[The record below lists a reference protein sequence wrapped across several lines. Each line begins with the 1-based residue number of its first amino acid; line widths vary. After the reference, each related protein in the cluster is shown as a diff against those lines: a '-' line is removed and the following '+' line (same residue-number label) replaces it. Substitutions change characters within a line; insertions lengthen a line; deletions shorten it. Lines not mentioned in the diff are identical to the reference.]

1 MKLLTIIVL
10 GKKFNIRKRLG
21 IDILYAENES
31 FFGNL
36 DKINSKY
43 VTFVKEGDS
52 VSDDYV
58 DILLKKVN
66 LLERELKT
74 KLIYKEMNYS
84 YNYNYGYME
93 ETKGKSR

>member
-36 DKINSKY
+36 GKINSKY
-43 VTFVKEGDS
+43 VVFVKEGDS

-58 DILLKKVN
+58 DILLKKCKEDFDCCFINYIIKYNKKMPYTVFMAF
-66 LLERELKT
+66 LHT
-74 KLIYKEMNYS
+74 KR
-84 YNYNYGYME
+84 G
-93 ETKGKSR
+93 